1 MVSFNSGFFC
11 NTLGKRHDEKLLKIK
26 STQDNSGV
34 PYKSEVKR
42 QQIASNRKAAK
53 YNKKDETKNSS
64 ETVSNTTNLED
75 MNNEIRVENL
85 GRSSTSSINKEN
97 EVMLN
102 IELEERKLALLE
114 RQAKLR
120 KEVAEAEAIELQNR
134 QLKISMG
141 LTL

>member
-1 MVSFNSGFFC
+1 
-11 NTLGKRHDEKLLKIK
+11 
-26 STQDNSGV
+26 
-34 PYKSEVKR
+34 
-42 QQIASNRKAAK
+42 
-53 YNKKDETKNSS
+53 
-64 ETVSNTTNLED
+64 

-102 IELEERKLALLE
+102 IKLEERKLALLE

>member
-1 MVSFNSGFFC
+1 MFKYTDTFIN
-11 NTLGKRHDEKLLKIK
+11 L
-26 STQDNSGV
+26 
-34 PYKSEVKR
+34 
-42 QQIASNRKAAK
+42 AAK
-53 YNKKDETKNSS
+53 YNKKNETKNSCKRKTS
-64 ETVSNTTNLED
+64 SINSNEKRLRLAETVSNTTNLED
-75 MNNEIRVENL
+75 INNEIRVENL

>member
-1 MVSFNSGFFC
+1 M
-11 NTLGKRHDEKLLKIK
+11 
-26 STQDNSGV
+26 
-34 PYKSEVKR
+34 
-42 QQIASNRKAAK
+42 
-53 YNKKDETKNSS
+53 KKDYGMIQIPKYHNKQHLA

-75 MNNEIRVENL
+75 VNNEIRVENL

-102 IELEERKLALLE
+102 IELEERKLTLLE

-134 QLKISMG
+134 QLKISIG